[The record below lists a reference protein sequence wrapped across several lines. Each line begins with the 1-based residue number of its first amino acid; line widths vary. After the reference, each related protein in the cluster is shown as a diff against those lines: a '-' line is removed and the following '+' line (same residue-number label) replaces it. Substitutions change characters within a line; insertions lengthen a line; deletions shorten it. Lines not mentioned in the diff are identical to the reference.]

1 MIDKKDAR
9 REIKFVGPLSSFYF
23 IESWLKTSFGHF
35 RQHFP
40 DRYIRSVYFD
50 SSNLDS
56 YESNIAGISKR
67 MKLRYRWY
75 GKEISPQQGKLEV
88 KRRINSLGWKSI
100 IETDYPVNLDNSG
113 ILNLSNNCISSL
125 GISFYDL
132 YKFYS
137 IPIATIGYKRKYFI
151 SRDGNI
157 RATIDSNQFY
167 IRQFGKSEYSLDKQ
181 RFDRENIILEIKCPE
196 NYSDELPNILDG
208 VPLRLSKNSKYVS
221 AVNTL
226 LRM

>member
-1 MIDKKDAR
+1 MIDKQDAR
-9 REIKFVGPLSSFYF
+9 REIKFVGPLSSFYAV
-23 IESWLKTSFGHF
+23 ESWLKNSFCHF
-35 RQHFP
+35 RQHYP

-50 SSNLDS
+50 STNLDS

-75 GKEISPQQGKLEV
+75 GNAISPQLGKLEV

-100 IETDYPVNLDNSG
+100 IETDYPSY
-113 ILNLSNNCISSL
+113 LNENQLRKLSKSFIPSL

-137 IPIATIGYKRKYFI
+137 IPVTTIGYKRKYFI
-151 SRDGNI
+151 SRDRNI
-157 RATIDSNQFY
+157 RATIDKSQFY
-167 IRQFGKSEYSLDKQ
+167 IRQFGKSSYSLDKQ

-196 NYSDELPNILDG
+196 RYSDNLSAILNG
-208 VPLRLSKNSKYVS
+208 VPLRLSKSSKYVS

-226 LRM
+226 LKI